1 MTYTPLRELSPYRF
15 FSPDVTIRNLA
26 FELHQQ
32 VENLPIVSPH
42 GHVDPSIFF
51 DPKRKFT
58 TPTDLLIFPDD
69 NIIRMLYSLGIPLEK
84 MGVFPLDGTACEKDH
99 RKIWQT
105 FCENYQYL
113 AVSSSRFC
121 LTYAL
126 IKIFDVQENIDAE
139 NAQRIYDQIAEKLR
153 SPEYSPQALFRRF
166 NLEVLCTTDAATDNL
181 EGHRQIQSA
190 SSGLRILPTF
200 RADGVIHLDDPQWL
214 NQVEQ
219 LSAVTGERIADYPSF
234 IRAIEKQRLHFRC
247 MGATAVDCSTL
258 TPYTHELTPL
268 EADRIF
274 QRALK
279 GEMAAEDAVRFSG
292 HMLMEMARM
301 SLEDGL
307 VLQLHSGSLRN
318 YDREVLARFGKDVG
332 CDIPIQTEFCRN
344 LQPLLN
350 KYGKDSRL
358 TLILFTLDES
368 AYSRELAP
376 LAGFYP
382 AVKLGPPW
390 WYLNSPDGM
399 ARYFDQVMEIA
410 GLYKTIGFVDDSRG
424 LCSIPARHDIWR
436 RASANWVAGL
446 VARHQISMEDA
457 RRIMDELAVGLSRRA
472 YHFDR
477 VRSEIHA
484 LIQ

>member
-15 FSPDVTIRNLA
+15 FSPEMTIRNLA
-26 FELHQQ
+26 FELYQQ

-42 GHVDPSIFF
+42 GHVDPSIFC
-51 DPKRKFT
+51 DPKTKFT
-58 TPTDLLIFPDD
+58 TPVDLLIFPDD
-69 NIIRMLYSLGIPLEK
+69 DITRMLYSLGIPLET
-84 MGVFPLDGTACEKDH
+84 MGISPLDNGTYEKDH

-105 FCENYQYL
+105 FCDNYRYFT
-113 AVSSSRFC
+113 VSSPGFC
-121 LTYAL
+121 LTYEL
-126 IKIFDVQENIDAE
+126 DKTFDIQENIDHE

-181 EGHRQIQSA
+181 DGHRQIQSA
-190 SSGLRILPTF
+190 NSGLRILPTF
-200 RADGVIHLDDPQWL
+200 RADGVIQLDDPQWL

-219 LSAVTGERIADYPSF
+219 LSAVTGERIADYPAF
-234 IRAIEKQRLHFRC
+234 IRAIEKQRLLFRS

-258 TPYTHELTPL
+258 TPYTQELTPL
-268 EADRIF
+268 EANSIF

-279 GEMAAEDAVRFSG
+279 GETTPEDAVRFSG
-292 HMLMEMARM
+292 HLLMEMARM

-307 VLQLHSGSLRN
+307 VMQLHCGSWRN
-318 YDREVLARFGKDVG
+318 YDREIFVRFGKDMG

-350 KYGKDSRL
+350 KYGKDPHF

-368 AYSRELAP
+368 TYSRELAP

-390 WYLNSPDGM
+390 WYLNYPDGM
-399 ARYFDQVMEIA
+399 ARYFDQVMGIA
-410 GLYKTIGFVDDSRG
+410 GWYKTIGFVDDSQG

-436 RASANWVAGL
+436 RASANWTAGL
-446 VARHQISMEDA
+446 VARHQISMEAA
-457 RRIMDELAVGLSRRA
+457 RGLMDELAVGLSRRV
-472 YHFDR
+472 YR
-477 VRSEIHA
+477 
-484 LIQ
+484 L